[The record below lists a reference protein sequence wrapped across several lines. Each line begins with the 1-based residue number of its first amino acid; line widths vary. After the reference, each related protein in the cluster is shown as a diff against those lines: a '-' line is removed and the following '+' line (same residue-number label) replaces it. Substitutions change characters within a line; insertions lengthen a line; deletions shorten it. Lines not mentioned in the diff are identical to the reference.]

1 MSRVN
6 QTITADDPQRMGN
19 CVSACVASLL
29 NRPLDEVPHF
39 GEEGLALGDTL
50 QDGPNGRVGHGIAWW
65 AMLLGY
71 MAAAGYAPVEL
82 TDVDQAEPGELL
94 FVAGMSPRGIMH
106 QVIYR
111 DGELL
116 HDPHP
121 SHDGLVDIREVL
133 AWRPRRWDHRP
144 TEPPTVEP
152 PVEEPVEEPGEE
164 VPGA

>member
-6 QTITADDPQRMGN
+6 QTITSDDPQRMGN
-19 CVSACVASLL
+19 CLSACVASLL

-50 QDGPNGRVGHGIAWW
+50 ADGVGHGTAWW

-71 MAAAGYAPVEL
+71 MAANGLAPVEL
-82 TDVDQAEPGELL
+82 DDVDQAEPGEYLL
-94 FVAGMSPRGIMH
+94 VAGPSPRGIMH

-111 DGELL
+111 DGALW

-121 SHDGLVDIREVL
+121 AKDGLAEVREVL

-144 TEPPTVEP
+144 SEPPTPPTSEPEEP
-152 PVEEPVEEPGEE
+152 PVVEPQP
-164 VPGA
+164 